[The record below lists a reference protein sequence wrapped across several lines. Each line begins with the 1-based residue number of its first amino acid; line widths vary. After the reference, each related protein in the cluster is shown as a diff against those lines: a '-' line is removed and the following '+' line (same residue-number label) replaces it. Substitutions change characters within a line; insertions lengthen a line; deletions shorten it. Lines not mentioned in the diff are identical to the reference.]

1 VNSTSWTLIY
11 SRQAQKDAKRLASSG
26 LKAKTQQLLDVVADD
41 PFARHP
47 RCEKLVGDLAGCYS
61 RRINI
66 QHRLVY
72 EALPDEHVVHVL
84 RMWTHYE

>member
-1 VNSTSWTLIY
+1 MTESRWRVVY
-11 SRQAQKDAKRLASSG
+11 SRQAQKDARKLASSG
-26 LKAKTQQLLDVVADD
+26 LKAKAQHLLDVLAED
-41 PFARHP
+41 PFATPP
-47 RCEKLVGDLAGCYS
+47 RYEKLVGDLTGCYS

-72 EALPDEHVVHVL
+72 EVDPAEHVVHVL

>member
-1 VNSTSWTLIY
+1 MWKIVFTE
-11 SRQAQKDAKRLASSG
+11 QAQKDAKKISSSG
-26 LKAKTQQLLDVVADD
+26 LRPKVESLLDILQTN
-41 PFARHP
+41 PYQTPPSF
-47 RCEKLVGDLAGCYS
+47 EKLVGDLSGAYS

-72 EALPDEHVVHVL
+72 QIINEQKVVKVL

>member
-1 VNSTSWTLIY
+1 MNWRVVY
-11 SRQAQKDAKRLASSG
+11 SKRAQKDARKLAAAS
-26 LKAKTQQLLDVVADD
+26 LKEKAQELLKVLATD
-41 PFARHP
+41 PFQNP
-47 RCEKLVGDLAGCYS
+47 PPYEKLIGDLAGAYS

-72 EALPDEHVVHVL
+72 EVFPKEQVVRVL